1 MHVFEK
7 AHEFKPVGAA
17 IGLFPNGLAA
27 LEALSP
33 SVYRRVREACIAH
46 DISHNYDLNNELVR
60 TVDFSQMKMVSPTYL
75 VWYLLQKF
83 LMEEFR
89 TFAES
94 TGGAS
99 RIYMGH
105 SLESFVVDSRSGVV
119 TLQLHNR
126 ATQLSFVTKS
136 RVLIGADGIH
146 SVVRPILFPDESS
159 ELIYHDKVMFRAV
172 LPVSEMVLQHDDAND
187 DGTSEGVDSKQQST
201 NLCPPIGVSVSYSG
215 DEKGKLFA
223 FRETSPGIATFT
235 AMAAYPDQP
244 PSFGK
249 SDEERKK
256 FVVDKFRNYPKPVLQ
271 VMERVSASSVLINPV
286 FSISVLEEWSKGPVV
301 LIGDAVHGMTPGL
314 GQGANQGLEDAIELV
329 HTLSTVLLSKKDATT
344 DVLSTALTT
353 FWRDNRLHRV
363 REIHAASSART
374 REINSSVKVTSP
386 VAKEEMQALFKRI
399 YSWKPS
405 FIEGE

>member
-1 MHVFEK
+1 MHVLEK
-7 AHEFKPVGAA
+7 AHAFKPVGAA

-89 TFAES
+89 TLAES

-99 RIYMGH
+99 RIYMGL

-146 SVVRPILFPDESS
+146 SAVRPILFPDQSS

-172 LPVSEMVLQHDDAND
+172 LPVSEMVDDAND
-187 DGTSEGVDSKQQST
+187 DGTSGGVDSKQQST
-201 NLCPPIGVSVSYSG
+201 ILCPLIGVAVSYSG

-244 PSFGK
+244 ASFGK

-271 VMERVSASSVLINPV
+271 VMKRVTASSVLINPV

-314 GQGANQGLEDAIELV
+314 GQGANQGLEDAVELV
-329 HTLSTVLLSKKDATT
+329 YTLSTVLLSKEDATT
-344 DVLSTALTT
+344 DVLSTALTA
-353 FWRDNRLHRV
+353 FWRDHRLHRV

-386 VAKEEMQALFKRI
+386 VAKEEMQALFERI

-405 FIEGE
+405 CVQGE